1 MNFKNKRLITQ
12 GVNSGV
18 NLLLQLFM
26 WYCIDELDEPKDY
39 LQIFNCSMYDGLQ
52 KITHIQE
59 QPEYKREYLLKT
71 DIPIFIGKIFVID
84 DETHSTMLLASE
96 Y

>member
-1 MNFKNKRLITQ
+1 MNFKNKRFKTR

-18 NLLLQLFM
+18 DLLLQMFM
-26 WYCIDELDEPKDY
+26 WHCIDELDNPDY
-39 LQIFNCSMYDGLQ
+39 LQIFNCSMYDGMQ

-71 DIPIFIGKIFVID
+71 DVPIFVGKIFVID
-84 DETHSTMLLASE
+84 DKTHSTMLLAGE